1 MRQWMDELT
10 VHNFIMA
17 IEFETRLCVE
27 FETRL
32 CVEFETRL
40 FVGLQV
46 VKVFFII

>member
-1 MRQWMDELT
+1 MDELT

-32 CVEFETRL
+32 

>member
-32 CVEFETRL
+32 